1 MIVPTNTPKRR
12 IAGLSII
19 ETMVGMMIG
28 GTAMAVMCAA
38 TFYSGR
44 SFAALSNYVDLDA
57 DSRNALDTLTRE
69 VRQAN
74 YLVAGT
80 TNRLEFNDHDGQPL
94 VYEYVPSGK
103 LLLRSKGGQNTVL
116 LRECDELTFSMFQ
129 RNPVGGTYDQYPS
142 ATATNAKVVQVTWT
156 CSRKILG
163 NTANTESVQS
173 AKIVIRKQ

>member
-1 MIVPTNTPKRR
+1 MLI
-12 IAGLSII
+12 GL
-19 ETMVGMMIG
+19 GIG
-28 GTAMAVMCAA
+28 GMAMVAMCAA

-44 SFAALSNYVDLDA
+44 SFAALSNYAELDG

-74 YLVAGT
+74 YLSSGT
-80 TNRLEFNDHDGQPL
+80 TNRLEFNDSDGQPL
-94 VYEYVPSGK
+94 VYEYFPLSK
-103 LLLRSKGGQNTVL
+103 QLLRSKSGTSTVL
-116 LRECDELTFSMFQ
+116 LRECDHLSFSLFQ

-156 CSRKILG
+156 CSRKIFG
-163 NTANTESVQS
+163 STANTESVQS